1 MDSRTSTTVASPDGL
16 VVPDYGG
23 ACISNIVPA
32 LLDPSNPWP
41 TWIPEVAADA
51 DQVVLLVLDGIG
63 WNQLRDRQHLA
74 PTLSTMVGGPITS
87 VAPSTTATALT
98 SISTGVAP
106 GLHGIM
112 GYRMAIGRDVLN
124 VLRWSANGRDTA
136 KCDSARIDSNSRG
149 VRGSASACDHSFGI
163 SRLRIHSCPSRQNSF
178 DRMASLFNA
187 RRGNCRSCAT
197 KRTVRVCVLRRHR
210 QNCA

>member
-1 MDSRTSTTVASPDGL
+1 MDSRSSTTSASSDGL
-16 VVPDYGG
+16 VLPDYDG

-63 WNQLRDRQHLA
+63 WNQFLDRRHLA
-74 PTLSTMVGGPITS
+74 PTLSAMVGGPITS

-112 GYRMAIGRDVLN
+112 GYRMAIGRDILN
-124 VLRWSANGRDTA
+124 ILR
-136 KCDSARIDSNSRG
+136 
-149 VRGSASACDHSFGI
+149 
-163 SRLRIHSCPSRQNSF
+163 
-178 DRMASLFNA
+178 
-187 RRGNCRSCAT
+187 
-197 KRTVRVCVLRRHR
+197 
-210 QNCA
+210 